1 MLYSMSRDKDLVFQ
15 QALTR
20 YRDSIEVSYELYL
33 FHMYQLLKITQ
44 YAQRDAAK
52 RSAKHLPTEEDKK
65 FTSILFDNELVQSL
79 FKNEAFNQLIE
90 QHKFEDRID
99 MDNIRKFYSDFSKGE
114 AYRNYVHAENTPEDH
129 KQILLQLYK
138 ACLAS
143 DLFSDLSEDAFA
155 NWIDDKSLVIG
166 TIKKSLKALP
176 ATEEFFNAYRPTE
189 ETTKEFGEALISYV
203 CKNDHELLEL
213 IEPTLKNWD
222 VDRVAVMDM
231 ILLKMALTELL
242 VFPTIPT
249 KVTLN
254 EFVEISKLY
263 STEKSKDFINGILD
277 RLMKKLE
284 KEGKIN
290 KQGRGLKG

>member
-1 MLYSMSRDKDLVFQ
+1 MEKIPDQDIVRS
-15 QALTR
+15 
-20 YRDSIEVSYELYL
+20 LYL
-33 FHMYQLLKITQ
+33 DFAKTPEYLNYFKEEDTIESHQNLLLAL
-44 YAQRDAAK
+44 Y
-52 RSAKHLPTEEDKK
+52 KHL
-65 FTSILFDNELVQSL
+65 V
-79 FKNEAFNQLIE
+79 KNESFCDELE
-90 QHKFEDRID
+90 EKFW
-99 MDNIRKFYSDFSKGE
+99 
-114 AYRNYVHAENTPEDH
+114 
-129 KQILLQLYK
+129 
-138 ACLAS
+138 
-143 DLFSDLSEDAFA
+143 

-176 ATEEFFNAYRPTE
+176 ATEDFFSSYRPTE
-189 ETTKEFGEALISYV
+189 ETTKEFGETLITHV